1 MSSGEKEMVSVLRN
15 KALLI
20 FVLVLI
26 GCVLMYYVESVIQPK
41 YMDKSFFKILIFC
54 GMILFYYL
62 VSKDHVFKTLFLIN
76 DKRKLKKIIILGVL
90 SYLIIII
97 VYMILASYIDL
108 GNIEERLSQ
117 KEGITTANC
126 IPVFLYISI
135 INSFLEEIFF
145 RGLAFLQFKKYCN
158 RKVAYLF
165 SAISFSLYHLAILT
179 GWFNPILFFAI
190 LILLIICGFILNFFD
205 EKNNNIYF
213 SWIIHM
219 FSNLSINTIGIYM
232 FLS

>member
-1 MSSGEKEMVSVLRN
+1 
-15 KALLI
+15 
-20 FVLVLI
+20 
-26 GCVLMYYVESVIQPK
+26 MYYIESIIQPK
-41 YMDKSFFKILIFC
+41 YINKSFFKILIFC

-62 VSKDHVFKTLFLIN
+62 ISKDHVLKSFFLIN
-76 DKRKLKKIIILGVL
+76 DKRKLKKIILLGVL
-90 SYLIIII
+90 SYLLIII
-97 VYMILASYIDL
+97 VYRILASYIDL

-135 INSFLEEIFF
+135 INSFLEEVFF
-145 RGLAFLQFKKYCN
+145 RGFAFLQFKKYCN
-158 RKVAYLF
+158 IKVAYLF

-179 GWFNPILFFAI
+179 GWFNPVLYCVV
-190 LILLIICGFILNFFD
+190 LILLTICGLLLNYFD
-205 EKNNNIYF
+205 YKNNNIYF